1 MLPTLMKPMFLLM
14 TTPQSTLPEL
24 LMPSAHTEC
33 LLKHLKRTRRWAYR
47 KTWKMADGSEIQVR
61 MWDGTFS
68 DGTPQALYFPVG
80 HPKAGLFK
88 GMRTLIKEQIAK
100 GANLPNPDNLKAEC
114 KKFKC
119 PPG

>member
-1 MLPTLMKPMFLLM
+1 MPVKTPGKDKKTGIQKNFLV
-14 TTPQSTLPEL
+14 
-24 LMPSAHTEC
+24 
-33 LLKHLKRTRRWAYR
+33 KR
-47 KTWKMADGSEIQVR
+47 KMADGSEIQVR
-61 MWDGTFS
+61 MQDGAFS

-88 GMRTLIKEQIAK
+88 GMRTLIKEWIAK